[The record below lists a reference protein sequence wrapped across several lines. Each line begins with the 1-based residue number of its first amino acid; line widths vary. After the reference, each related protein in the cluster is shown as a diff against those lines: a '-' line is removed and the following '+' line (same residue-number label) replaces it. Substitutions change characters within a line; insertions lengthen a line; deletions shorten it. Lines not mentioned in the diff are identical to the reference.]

1 VKPTLLH
8 RILAGIALALGIV
21 ALLAVV
27 LSAVLLRTTTGARWA
42 LALVSG
48 SIPRGDLT
56 VRTIRGTL
64 GSPLELRGVEYR
76 TDSLLVSVQHLTV
89 RWELSGLLGRDLDI
103 HSLQADTVRIHP
115 LVASPPPPDTTRG
128 TKLPDIRLPIALRI
142 GALRVRDFR
151 YVPAGDSGAFA
162 LDEADV
168 SGDFHGDQVRVS
180 SLRVRCPL
188 FDVDLHGRVRP
199 RREYPLDVQLHGG
212 LRLPRQPEFRGSAR
226 VSGSIERA
234 RLTLQLDAPCEARME
249 ANVDQVLSA
258 LHADGQVEFARL
270 DPRDFVAGAPVMQL
284 SGRLAASGTPARFQA
299 RGQVSLL
306 SDSLGAV
313 DASGAIALA
322 GDSLRVD
329 TLLAG
334 VPGRSGRM
342 SVRGLLTGLGGT
354 PRADVVADWQELVWP
369 LRGDTLLRSDQG
381 RLSLTG
387 TSARYDLRFDSGLE
401 TEHGDLGRWRLE
413 ATGDTTHMEVAR
425 LEGRMFGGAVLGSGT
440 VAWKPLVRWRA
451 TVHGDSLDPEHYWPG
466 WPGRLAVE
474 LETNGEVRDTVPD
487 FTARVTRL
495 EGTLKH
501 LPLSGHGSVAV
512 NRRSWSAHELRLAW
526 GGARL
531 SADGKAGDVL
541 DLDAALAAPDLA
553 PFVDGVSGALRAD
566 MKLSGR
572 RGEPHLRLAAHGDSL
587 MHAGSEVGALNLRL
601 DAGLLP
607 GDTLHLELG
616 ARRALLQGLAIDTLA
631 LRGSGN
637 TNHHTFLGGMRI
649 GGDTLVLAANG
660 GLTREEPHGEPALER
675 WRGSLDRLDLRTRT
689 SGLWRLEAPVAV
701 AASSRDARLEHFC
714 LRSGTHSA
722 CGQADWSAGQALHAK
737 ATLDSLPIGLLDP
750 FLPASARLVGTLQG
764 SIDASAER
772 PEGPLTARVQLTQSP
787 SRVIYSISPTERD
800 TVHLGESRLTLDSD
814 AHGVR
819 GGLTVQWADGDH
831 VDVQVALPGFNAL
844 RPDTSNVR
852 VEGRI
857 RARAS
862 DLAIVGAYVPGLDH
876 TRGEL
881 SADLRL
887 AGRFPRPD
895 LDGEILM
902 KNGRAGVPALGVSL
916 QDIMVAIRCQPGNR
930 STLEGSARSGTGTVA
945 MTGATDWDPAGWP
958 VITFGVKGKD
968 FTCADTR
975 EATVKVSPDLQVKL
989 QHTRVDVS
997 GQVDI
1002 PFARLV
1008 SLNKAV
1014 QLPVPPSPDVVL
1026 VGQEADST
1034 SGGAKLHSRVRIVIG
1049 DDVEVRVPSF
1059 RGRPEGSI
1067 LAIDEPGQPT
1077 RATGELKVSEGTYR
1091 AYGKDL
1097 TIERGR
1103 LIFGGG
1109 SISNPGLDL
1118 RASTTASDNT
1128 IAGFQITGT
1137 AEAPVLDIFSTPAMS
1152 QGDALSYIMFGK
1164 PMNQTGGSSGAAAMA
1179 GSQLSV
1185 QGTDVLARGVA
1196 GKLGIQDASVE
1207 SKEGSLQDASLFI
1220 GTYLSPQLYLS
1231 YGIGLFESSTTI
1243 RMRYKVTNHWSV
1255 QTESGSQHSGLLQF
1269 TGER

>member
-1 VKPTLLH
+1 VKPALLH

-21 ALLAVV
+21 AVVAVV

-56 VRTIRGTL
+56 VRTMRGTL
-64 GSPLELRGVEYR
+64 ASPLELRGVEYR

-89 RWELSGLLGRDLDI
+89 RWELAGLLGRDLDI
-103 HSLQADTVRIHP
+103 HSLQADTVRVHP
-115 LVASPPPPDTTRG
+115 LVASPPPDTTRA
-128 TKLPDIRLPIALRI
+128 TTLPDIRLPIALRI

-151 YVPAGDSGAFA
+151 YVPYGDSGTFA
-162 LDEADV
+162 VNEADV
-168 SGDFHGDQVRVS
+168 AGDFHGDQARIS
-180 SLRVRCPL
+180 SLRLRCAL

-199 RREYPLDVQLHGG
+199 RREYPLDVELNGAF
-212 LRLPRQPEFRGSAR
+212 RLPRQPEFRGRAR
-226 VSGSIERA
+226 VAGSVDRT
-234 RLTLQLDAPCEARME
+234 RLTLRLDAPFE
-249 ANVDQVLSA
+249 ANVDANLDQVLTA
-258 LHADGQVEFARL
+258 LHADGQVEFSRL
-270 DPRDFVAGAPVMQL
+270 DPRTLVAGAPAMQL
-284 SGRLAASGTPARFQA
+284 SGQLAASGTLARFSA
-299 RGQVSLL
+299 RGEVSML
-306 SDSLGAV
+306 SDSLGAL
-313 DASGAIALA
+313 DASGALALA

-329 TLLAG
+329 SLVAA

-342 SVRGLLTGLGGT
+342 RMHGLLTGLGGT

-381 RLSLTG
+381 RLSLAG
-387 TSARYDLRFDSGLE
+387 TSARYDLRFEGGLE
-401 TEHGDLGRWRLE
+401 TEHGDLGRWQLE
-413 ATGDTTHMEVAR
+413 ATGDTTHMQVAR
-425 LEGRMFGGAVLGSGT
+425 LAGRMFGGSLLGSGT

-451 TVHGDSLDPEHYWPG
+451 TLHGDSLDPELYWTG
-466 WPGRLAVE
+466 WPGRVAVE
-474 LETNGEVRDTVPD
+474 LETHGELRDTVPD
-487 FTARVTRL
+487 FTASMTRL
-495 EGTLKH
+495 DGTLKH

-512 NRRSWSAHELRLAW
+512 NGRSWSAHELRLAW
-526 GGARL
+526 GAARL
-531 SADGKAGDVL
+531 SADGRAGDVL
-541 DLDAALAAPDLA
+541 DLDASLSAPDLA
-553 PFVDGVSGALRAD
+553 PFLDGTSGALTAD
-566 MKLSGR
+566 VKLSGR

-631 LRGSGN
+631 MRGSGN

-649 GGDTLVLAANG
+649 GGDTLVLGANG
-660 GLTREEPHGEPALER
+660 GLTREEPHGEPAFER
-675 WRGSLDRLDLRTRT
+675 WHGSLDRLDLRTKT
-689 SGLWRLEAPVAV
+689 SGLWRLEAPVAA
-701 AASSRDARLEHFC
+701 AASAREARLEHFC
-714 LRSGTHSA
+714 LRSGTHSV
-722 CGQADWSAGQALHAK
+722 CGGADWSTGGALRAQ
-737 ATLDSLPIGLLDP
+737 ATLTALPIGLLDP
-750 FLPASARLVGTLQG
+750 FLPASARLVGTLDG
-764 SIDASAER
+764 SIEARADR
-772 PEGPLTARVQLTQSP
+772 PEGPLDAKVRLTQSP
-787 SRVIYSISPTERD
+787 SQVIYSISPTERD
-800 TVHLGESRLTLDSD
+800 TVHLGESRMTLDSD
-814 AHGVR
+814 AHGAR
-819 GGLTVQWADGDH
+819 GGLTVQWEGGDQL
-831 VDVQVALPGFNAL
+831 DMQVALPGFNLL
-844 RPDTSNVR
+844 RPDTVNMR

-857 RARAS
+857 RATAS

-895 LDGEILM
+895 LDGEILL

-916 QDIMVAIRCQPGNR
+916 QDITVAIRCQPGNR
-930 STLEGSARSGTGTVA
+930 STLEGSARSGSGTVA

-975 EATVKVSPDLQVKL
+975 EATVKVSPDLQIKL

-1008 SLNKAV
+1008 SMNKAV

-1026 VGQEADST
+1026 VGQEADSAA
-1034 SGGAKLHSRVRIVIG
+1034 GGAKLHSRVRIVIG
-1049 DDVEVRVPSF
+1049 EDVEVRVPSF

-1077 RATGELKVSEGTYR
+1077 RATGELKVREGTYR

-1109 SISNPGLDL
+1109 AISNPGLDL
-1118 RASTTASDNT
+1118 RASCTASDNT
-1128 IAGFQITGT
+1128 VAGFQITGT

-1152 QGDALSYIMFGK
+1152 QSDALSYIMFGK

-1243 RMRYKVTNHWSV
+1243 RMRYKMTNHWSV